1 MTAELLRVLLFTTTV
16 IVVVIAF
23 GAAIKPLADSSLGS
37 GSVVKYVALAMIPM
51 LQFALPFSAGFAA
64 TLVLHRF
71 AADNELVAMS
81 TNGIRYRT
89 IFAPVIAAHAS
100 VSP

>member
-37 GSVVKYVALAMIPM
+37 GSVVK
-51 LQFALPFSAGFAA
+51 
-64 TLVLHRF
+64 
-71 AADNELVAMS
+71 
-81 TNGIRYRT
+81 
-89 IFAPVIAAHAS
+89 
-100 VSP
+100 